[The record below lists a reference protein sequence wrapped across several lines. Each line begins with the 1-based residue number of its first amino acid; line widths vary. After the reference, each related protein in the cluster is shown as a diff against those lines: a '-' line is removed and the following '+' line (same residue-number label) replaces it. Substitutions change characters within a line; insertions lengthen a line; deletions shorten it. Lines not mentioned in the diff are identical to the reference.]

1 MELIIYFASCIFCV
15 VQNSLVVNVFHQSAS
30 SIVQYARIARK
41 HRWYPVCL
49 ESLSK
54 IHSMSSVPVMDC
66 FLKIKEQ
73 VSKFGKGSSHD
84 HLRVHVYPYS
94 SM

>member
-1 MELIIYFASCIFCV
+1 MELIIYFVIFFCV
-15 VQNSLVVNVFHQSAS
+15 FQNSLVVNVFHQSAS

-41 HRWYPVCL
+41 HRLYPVCL

-54 IHSMSSVPVMDC
+54 IHSMPSVPVTDC

-73 VSKFGKGSSHD
+73 VSKFGKGSSHYR
-84 HLRVHVYPYS
+84 LRVHVYPYS